1 MLKSKKSKQ
10 SVTLMLIDRPAS
22 QNPCLV
28 KTEKFE
34 EEEHEALDYIDL
46 IHHIKPNIIM

>member
-22 QNPCLV
+22 QKPCLV
-28 KTEKFE
+28 KTKKNEREIVRILK
-34 EEEHEALDYIDL
+34 
-46 IHHIKPNIIM
+46 KKKT